1 MEGWKVQSKK
11 VRKIHIAKKELNR
24 RLKLIKEVL
33 TDRNKNRQSDVK
45 HWLKKKCKKEREVN
59 NLESSTGKW
68 KQKTLT

>member
-33 TDRNKNRQSDVK
+33 TDLKKNRQSDVK
-45 HWLKKKCKKEREVN
+45 HWLKKKCKK
-59 NLESSTGKW
+59 
-68 KQKTLT
+68 